1 MKDVLSDEKLN
12 FELCLFDLTRESL
25 IDLLLV
31 FYIRSVK
38 TNMLSENKILVICDE
53 VYYNFLFET
62 IETLLDSLKLNE
74 LNDYKTKSGIVM
86 KYRNQ
91 NKFRKK
97 DLKNIKSF
105 ISKIENS
112 FQNENY
118 PTLILLNQNF
128 NIVKNL
134 IIKVCQNSE
143 SDFFHQKLIYLN
155 NFNSLNRKIYDY
167 FE

>member
-1 MKDVLSDEKLN
+1 MKDVLSYEKLN

-38 TNMLSENKILVICDE
+38 TNMLTENKILVICDE

-74 LNDYKTKSGIVM
+74 LNNYKTKSGIVM

-118 PTLILLNQNF
+118 STLILLNQNF

-143 SDFFHQKLIYLN
+143 SDFFYQKLIYLN

>member
-1 MKDVLSDEKLN
+1 VKDVLSYEKLN

-38 TNMLSENKILVICDE
+38 TNMLTENKILVICDE

-74 LNDYKTKSGIVM
+74 LNNYKTKSGIVM

-118 PTLILLNQNF
+118 STLILLNQNF

-143 SDFFHQKLIYLN
+143 SDFFYQKLIYLN